1 MAKSKRTRG
10 AAKKLHPATLA
21 LALVFLAL
29 GIAGGIFAAKAL
41 TANDRFT
48 LNGAQAVSVA
58 AGEGYD
64 DPGATVLSFGRD
76 ISDKVIVGGDFSR
89 FDADAPGVYNFTY
102 TVDDFRWGDYQ
113 LVRTVT
119 VVDTA
124 APAQAPA
131 QTQANGEG

>member
-1 MAKSKRTRG
+1 MAKSKRTRS

-48 LNGAQAVSVA
+48 LNGAQQVYLTV
-58 AGEGYD
+58 GEAYE

-76 ISDKVIVGGDFSR
+76 ISDKVVVGGDFSR
-89 FDADAPGVYNFTY
+89 FDADAPGVYKFTY
-102 TVDDFRWGDYQ
+102 TVDDLRWGDYQ

-119 VVDTA
+119 VSRSA
-124 APAQAPA
+124 LSRHF
-131 QTQANGEG
+131 

>member
-1 MAKSKRTRG
+1 MAKTKRTRS

-21 LALVFLAL
+21 LALVFLVI

-41 TANDRFT
+41 TANDCFV
-48 LNGAQAVSVA
+48 LNGTQQVYLAV
-58 AGEGYD
+58 GEAYE

-89 FDADAPGVYNFTY
+89 FDADAPGIYNFTY

-124 APAQAPA
+124 EPEQA
-131 QTQANGEG
+131 QANGEG

>member
-1 MAKSKRTRG
+1 MAKTKRTRS

-21 LALVFLAL
+21 LALVFLVI

-41 TANDRFT
+41 TANDCFV
-48 LNGAQAVSVA
+48 LNGTQQVYLTV
-58 AGEGYD
+58 GEAYE

-89 FDADAPGVYNFTY
+89 FDADTPGVYKFTY
-102 TVDDFRWGDYQ
+102 TVDDLRWGDYQ

-119 VVDTA
+119 VTA
-124 APAQAPA
+124 AQA
-131 QTQANGEG
+131 QANGEG